1 MPSRTS
7 LPRLTVPA
15 PGAVRQLR
23 AGGQPLDAAVAG
35 AAADWFT
42 LLRSGEATA
51 ADQARWRQWH
61 DAHADHARAWQ
72 HLQTVTGALPGL
84 NAGGAAYRSLSP
96 LHGSRPVAA
105 RRRLLGVIAG
115 VGTAAGAGWLA
126 TRTPQWQ
133 QLAADYATG
142 TGERRRHTLPDGTEL
157 LLGTRS
163 AVALHWSGAE
173 RRVRLLHGEALFT
186 TGHPAGEWGARPF
199 VVETAE
205 GRVRALG
212 TRFSVRQDDAWTRVA
227 VFEGAVEIRPA
238 SAAPGAAPLR
248 LDAGQAAAFERTRA
262 LAPTVAGEREAA
274 WSRGQLWVG
283 NQRLDDF
290 LAELGRYRPGW
301 LRAAP
306 EVAGLRFSGVFP
318 LDGADAPGEPADTD
332 AVLAMLPNSL
342 PVQVRWRTRW
352 WVVVEAAAA
361 EPRGP

>member
-84 NAGGAAYRSLSP
+84 NAGGAAYRT
-96 LHGSRPVAA
+96 LHGAPALAS
-105 RRRLLGVIAG
+105 RRRLLGVLAG

-133 QLAADYATG
+133 QIAADYTSG
-142 TGERRRHTLPDGTEL
+142 TGERRSYRLPDGTAL

-163 AVALHWSGAE
+163 AVALHFDGRE
-173 RRVRLLHGEALFT
+173 RRVRLLRGEALFT
-186 TGHPAGEWGARPF
+186 TGHPAGEAGARPF
-199 VVETAE
+199 IVETAE

-212 TRFSVRQDDAWTRVA
+212 TRFTVRQDEARTQVA
-227 VFEGAVEIRPA
+227 VFEGAVDIRPA
-238 SAAPGAAPLR
+238 DAAIGAAPLR
-248 LDAGQAAAFERTRA
+248 LGAGQAATFDRTQA
-262 LAPTVAGEREAA
+262 QPPTPAGEREAA
-274 WSRGQLWVG
+274 WSRGQLWVD

-290 LAELGRYRPGW
+290 LTELGRYRSGW

-318 LDGADAPGEPADTD
+318 LGGVGELADTD

-352 WVVVEAAAA
+352 WAVVEAAPLA
-361 EPRGP
+361 RR